1 MVERFTVNFRD
12 GQAVAA
18 EVAGEFE
25 ESEIFFA
32 DVVEN
37 ADGPR
42 LGSGETGDLTAGAA
56 EFALQRDDTLGGF
69 VEVLFEESF

>member
-1 MVERFTVNFRD
+1 LKEFEEGGVAEIFFEIGAMVERFTINFRD

-37 ADGPR
+37 ADG
-42 LGSGETGDLTAGAA
+42 GGARSA
-56 EFALQRDDTLGGF
+56 
-69 VEVLFEESF
+69 

>member
-1 MVERFTVNFRD
+1 MVERFAVNLRD
-12 GQAVAA
+12 VQAVAA

-37 ADGPR
+37 ADCFGARPA
-42 LGSGETGDLTAGAA
+42 EADDLTARAA
-56 EFALQRDDTLGGF
+56 EFAL
-69 VEVLFEESF
+69 

>member
-1 MVERFTVNFRD
+1 MIERFTVNFRD

-18 EVAGEFE
+18 EVAGKFE

-37 ADGPR
+37 AD
-42 LGSGETGDLTAGAA
+42 SGGARSAEANDLATGAS
-56 EFALQRDDTLGGF
+56 EFAL
-69 VEVLFEESF
+69 